1 MLRDPR
7 YVFPEGTVRGSAVPI
22 VLGDTVRSYFIIRG
36 ATAQVAEVLAREL
49 GDTTFEG
56 YNGAWNRLV
65 PAFLQACLA
74 DDPIDF
80 MRWGR
85 ISFFKLAVVV
95 ASLTR

>member
-1 MLRDPR
+1 M
-7 YVFPEGTVRGSAVPI
+7 FPDGTVRSSAVPI
-22 VLGDTVRSYFIIRG
+22 VLGDTFRSYYSFRG
-36 ATAQVAEVLAREL
+36 ATAQVAEVPAREL

-56 YNGAWNRLV
+56 YNRAWNRLV

-85 ISFFKLAVVV
+85 ISLFKLAVVV
-95 ASLTR
+95 VSLAR